1 MNARGGTEIIV
12 ATLGLSIGL
21 LTREMFSIIVVMA
34 IVTVI
39 LSGPSMAWAL
49 SRVDRGQ
56 EEVDDSVPQF
66 IFEEALD
73 DPDAAL
79 NLVEQEEVRLAR
91 RLKVYCQAMRTEA
104 GGPARAAAARVREPF
119 AAVAGATEGFLQELA
134 TQSLSPN
141 TSGQLISL
149 ESRLGL
155 LRYLEESVRSLFVS
169 GCKVSSDSGLRR
181 NLTAYTEGLDF
192 LLDRMLEA
200 MVPNDRDAVAAFAKL
215 TESRSE
221 ILDGV
226 RNEYLASKADS
237 TAPER
242 AALFE
247 VAHGFEQTTWLLHR
261 FALLLPQA

>member
-1 MNARGGTEIIV
+1 V
-12 ATLGLSIGL
+12 
-21 LTREMFSIIVVMA
+21 
-34 IVTVI
+34 
-39 LSGPSMAWAL
+39 
-49 SRVDRGQ
+49 
-56 EEVDDSVPQF
+56 
-66 IFEEALD
+66 
-73 DPDAAL
+73 
-79 NLVEQEEVRLAR
+79 
-91 RLKVYCQAMRTEA
+91 
-104 GGPARAAAARVREPF
+104 
-119 AAVAGATEGFLQELA
+119 FLQELA

-169 GCKVSSDSGLRR
+169 SCKVSGDSGLRR

-200 MVPNDRDAVAAFAKL
+200 MAPKDRDAVAAFTKL

-221 ILDGV
+221 MLDGV